1 VALSNLDV
9 ARYCDLVRTGKLRTE
24 AAAELE
30 IPYSEI
36 AKRRRLDRAF
46 ADQEKVAMEESDELQ
61 LGVVRKEIKARML
74 DRADKESGRLLAKEA
89 MRLDPLYNERR
100 SPEGEKAKGGI
111 QIVVAGMIEP
121 RVQIREVGD
130 GADGEVVEELPAA
143 RPAGALPP

>member
-1 VALSNLDV
+1 MSLTNVDV
-9 ARYCDLVRTGKLRTE
+9 ARYCELVRTGKLRTE
-24 AAAELE
+24 AAEELE

-46 ADQEKVAMEESDELQ
+46 AEQEKTAMEESDELQ

-74 DRADKESGRLLAKEA
+74 DREDKESARLLAKEA

-111 QIVVAGMIEP
+111 QIVIAGMLEP
-121 RVQIREVGD
+121 RVQVREVGER
-130 GADGEVVEELPAA
+130 ADGEVVEGVPPASPP
-143 RPAGALPP
+143 RALPP